1 MALFHCDHCSHQQ
14 LLDDAFL
21 HRWARCPECQHVGMV
36 TANDDVFTEDLSGV
50 QSWTSGWRSFAFL
63 FASGLISFWATCVWV
78 NSPVSDY
85 GPRVAESVVDPKI
98 EQHTDLLTTA
108 SFKVLVP
115 NRLTSPA
122 DAQVSV
128 GQRPLSNRAS
138 DVTQLVSLVLHPN
151 DDRETP
157 ANVVTVPLPAD
168 VQPRIVPDSLV
179 AARPESKVDGIQA
192 AVAVPKMAVEADA
205 ANVPLNNA
213 PKFTKVAALELPHDQ
228 KEQLQPLAEPPKS
241 VSHEIAKSEGQQL
254 FEHVWAD
261 HDPLAGKGDGLGPVF
276 NARSCVECH
285 FQGGCG
291 GSGSNKHN
299 VQVFEVLPDQA
310 GGPMLGGVIHADGIG
325 SQAMETKNHLELLLG
340 SPKVPFRTIDPNP
353 KKTRIIEIDAVRT
366 VFLNTPPLWGNG
378 LIDKIAP
385 RELQKLEYTHPST
398 GRFHL
403 LADGRIGKFGWKAQ
417 IASLHQF
424 VGSACA
430 AELGLSNSVRSQQKP
445 MQYHDD
451 SMSGR
456 DLNDEQ
462 LKALVRYVGDLPVP
476 RQVIPGSA
484 EGRKGVA
491 AGERLFNSIG
501 CANCHV
507 RDVGVAHG
515 VYSDFR
521 LHNIASALTKS
532 ETYYVFDAVP
542 IYPPDVR
549 VPKLSEWKTPPLWG
563 LADTAPYWHDGSA
576 HTIREAI
583 LKHDGEAA
591 IVKAEYAMLTSEQE
605 SWLLSF
611 LGTLKAPAAEPLS
624 ATQDAS
630 H

>member
-1 MALFHCDHCSHQQ
+1 MAIFHCDQCSHQQ
-14 LLDDAFL
+14 LLDDEFL
-21 HRWARCPECQHVGMV
+21 HRWARCPDCQQVGMV
-36 TANDDVFTEDLSGV
+36 TASDDIGARNLTDL
-50 QSWTSGWRSFAFL
+50 QSWTSRWGSFTFL
-63 FASGLISFWATCVWV
+63 FASGLVSFWATWAWV
-78 NSPVSDY
+78 NSAVS
-85 GPRVAESVVDPKI
+85 GSGLRAVEVVERAVEVPKV
-98 EQHTDLLTTA
+98 EKHKDLLHNAVFKA
-108 SFKVLVP
+108 STP
-115 NRLTSPA
+115 RRSTSPA
-122 DAQVSV
+122 DTQASV
-128 GQRPLSNRAS
+128 DRPPLSSGAS
-138 DVTQLVSLVLHPN
+138 DVTRLISLVVSKN
-151 DDRETP
+151 DDVETP
-157 ANVVTVPLPAD
+157 ANVVMVPLPAG
-168 VQPRIVPDSLV
+168 VLPTTVV
-179 AARPESKVDGIQA
+179 AARPESKVNEIQD
-192 AVAVPKMAVEADA
+192 AVSVPKKAVGSDA
-205 ANVPLNNA
+205 TDALLNNA
-213 PKFTKVAALELPHDQ
+213 LKSTKVALAEPSRDEKQ
-228 KEQLQPLAEPPKS
+228 VQPQVEPPKS

-254 FEHVWAD
+254 FEHVWTD

-325 SQAMETKNHLELLLG
+325 SQAMETKNHLELLFG

-366 VFLNTPPLWGNG
+366 VFLNTPALWGNG
-378 LIDKIAP
+378 LIDRIAP
-385 RELQKLEYTHPST
+385 HELQKLEYTHPST

-403 LADGRIGKFGWKAQ
+403 LSDGRIGKFGWKAQ

-451 SMSGR
+451 STSGR
-456 DLNDEQ
+456 DLNDGQ
-462 LKALVRYVGDLPVP
+462 LKALARFVGDLPVP
-476 RQVIPGSA
+476 RQVIPDSA
-484 EGRKGVA
+484 EGRKEVA

-501 CANCHV
+501 CATCHV

-521 LHNIASALTKS
+521 LHNIASGLTKS

-542 IYPPDVR
+542 IYPPDAKA
-549 VPKLSEWKTPPLWG
+549 PKLSEWKTPPLWG

-583 LKHDGEAA
+583 LKHEGEAS
-591 IVKAEYAMLTSEQE
+591 IVKAEFAMLTSEQE
-605 SWLLSF
+605 GRLLSF
-611 LGTLKAPAAEPLS
+611 LATLKAPIVEPLS
-624 ATQDAS
+624 TTQLTS
-630 H
+630 P